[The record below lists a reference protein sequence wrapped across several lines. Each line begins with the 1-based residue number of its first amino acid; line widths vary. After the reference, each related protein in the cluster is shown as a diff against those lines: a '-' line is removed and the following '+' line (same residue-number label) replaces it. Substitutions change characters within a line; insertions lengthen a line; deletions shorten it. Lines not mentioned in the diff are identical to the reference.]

1 MKASKNYRWFVV
13 AVFFT
18 FMLLHQSDKLLIG
31 PLTTRIMEDFKI
43 TSAQMGAVSSGAL
56 IVGAILYPIWGY
68 LYDRYVRSKLL
79 ALASFI
85 WGATTWLNALAP
97 NYGSFLVTRAS
108 TGIDDSSYPGLY
120 SLISDYFEPNMR
132 GKVYGILQ
140 LTAPLGYMAG
150 LVLATLFVDQL
161 GWRRIF
167 FITGTLGLILAVII
181 FFGVKEAPRGKSEP
195 EMENLEEI
203 TTYKFDK
210 QVALDL
216 FKKRS
221 LLVLFVQGFVGVF
234 PWNVITYW
242 FFAYLEKERFYGEE
256 QILAT
261 MAPAILV
268 LASGY
273 FIGGWLGDMFFK
285 RTNRGRVYVA
295 MIGVITGAVLL
306 YFTVMV
312 PLESQGLFTVM
323 LMATCLFI
331 PLASPNVISTVYDIT
346 VPEVRSTALS
356 IQYFIEN
363 AGAALAP
370 WLAGLIIDASG
381 YRTAILSICI
391 ITWVLGAIFLAITAW
406 LIPHDIETLRNEMRL
421 RAEKDRKLQAGV

>member
-1 MKASKNYRWFVV
+1 MKASKHYRWFVV
-13 AVFFT
+13 AVFFA

-31 PLTTRIMEDFKI
+31 PLTTRIMEDFNI
-43 TSAQMGAVSSGAL
+43 NSAQMGAVSSGAL

-167 FITGTLGLILAVII
+167 FITGTLGLILSVII

-242 FFAYLEKERFYGEE
+242 FFAYLEKERFYSEE

-273 FIGGWLGDMFFK
+273 FVGGWLGDTLFK

-370 WLAGLIIDASG
+370 WLAGLIILRSG
-381 YRTAILSICI
+381 YATAILNICI
-391 ITWVLGAIFLAITAW
+391 ITWVLGAIFLAVTAW

-421 RAEKDRKLQAGV
+421 RAEKDRKLHAEV

>member
-1 MKASKNYRWFVV
+1 MKASKHYRWFVV

-31 PLTTRIMEDFKI
+31 PLTTRIMEDFNI
-43 TSAQMGAVSSGAL
+43 NSAQMGAVSSGAL

-167 FITGTLGLILAVII
+167 FITGTLGLILSVII

-242 FFAYLEKERFYGEE
+242 FFAYLEKERFYSEE

-273 FIGGWLGDMFFK
+273 FVGGWLGDMLFK

-370 WLAGLIIDASG
+370 WLAGLIILRSG
-381 YRTAILSICI
+381 YATAILSICI
-391 ITWVLGAIFLAITAW
+391 ITWVLGAIFLAVTAW

-421 RAEKDRKLQAGV
+421 RAEKDRKLQAEV